1 MSKWPALLGLLLAG
15 IILASTMIIVD
26 TDEVAVVYR
35 FGAVQRVVSPGLS
48 AQLPFPIE
56 HSERLEV
63 TKIRTIEL
71 EQIRLLTA
79 DVNLVELKPVLQY
92 TIQDPKAY
100 VLSYSEPDRVLQQM
114 VEAVITTTLGRS
126 QIDPEAFLKRALL
139 QQRIIQQL
147 KIDLEST
154 PLGIQ
159 VVAFELRELS
169 APSAVVDAF
178 NEVSSARG
186 DKDTMILSAQS
197 YASKL
202 LPDTRGQAKGKIEKA
217 YGKAAQIR
225 SEASIR
231 TAHFQSLYS
240 SFQKT
245 PQAIR
250 TQLRKESWEKILGS
264 ATILQ
269 SSAQTQ
275 LVLNHSLQ
283 LESTP

>member
-1 MSKWPALLGLLLAG
+1 MKNGMRLLAVL
-15 IILASTMIIVD
+15 IIGLILSSTVMVVD
-26 TDEVAVVYR
+26 TDEVAIVYR
-35 FGAVQRVVSPGLS
+35 FGAIQRVVSPGLS
-48 AQLPFPIE
+48 AHLPVPIE

-92 TIQDPKAY
+92 TIRDPQTY
-100 VLSYSEPDRVLQQM
+100 VLSYSNPDGVLQQL

-126 QIDPEAFLKRALL
+126 QIDPETFLKRALL

-147 KIDLEST
+147 KQDLEGAQ
-154 PLGIQ
+154 LGIQ

-202 LPDTRGQAKGKIEKA
+202 LPDTRGQAKGKTEKA

-225 SEASIR
+225 SEAGIR
-231 TAHFQSLYS
+231 TAQFQSLLDSYQRS
-240 SFQKT
+240 
-245 PQAIR
+245 PAAIR
-250 TQLRKESWEKILGS
+250 SQLRRESWLRIQGN
-264 ATILQ
+264 AQILQ
-269 SSAQTQ
+269 AADQTQ
-275 LVLNHSLQ
+275 LVLNHVLAEQ
-283 LESTP
+283 ATP